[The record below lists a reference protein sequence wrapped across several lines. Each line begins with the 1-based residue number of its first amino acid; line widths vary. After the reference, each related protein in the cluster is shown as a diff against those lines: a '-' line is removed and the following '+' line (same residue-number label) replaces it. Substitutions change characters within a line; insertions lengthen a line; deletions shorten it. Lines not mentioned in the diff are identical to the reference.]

1 MSEDESSKPS
11 QRLYRVDKFAVPAH
25 GREEFLDRVA
35 KTHAVL
41 RSQEGFVQDFI
52 LEQQS
57 GPGEF
62 NFVTFVEWANA
73 DIVERV
79 SAAVTKM
86 YAEIDFS
93 PKELISRLEIKADIA
108 NYKRLDI

>member
-1 MSEDESSKPS
+1 MSEDENSKPS
-11 QRLYRVDKFAVPAH
+11 QRLYRVDKFVVPAH

-41 RSQEGFVQDFI
+41 RKQDGFVQDFI

-62 NFVTFVEWANA
+62 NFVTFVEWADANV
-73 DIVERV
+73 VERV
-79 SAAVTKM
+79 SAAVAKM
-86 YAEIDFS
+86 HQEIGFS
-93 PKELISRLEIKADIA
+93 PQEFISRQGIKADIA
-108 NYKRLDI
+108 NYKLLDI

>member
-1 MSEDESSKPS
+1 MSEDESSKAS
-11 QRLYRVDKFAVPAH
+11 QRLYRVDKFVVPAH

-41 RSQEGFVQDFI
+41 RSQDGFVQDFI

-86 YAEIDFS
+86 YAEIGFS